1 MKLFCEYDR
10 FELEQ
15 DIIKLWETNEA
26 IEELIRQHLDRPE
39 GPFSDDEF
47 ANRLD
52 GIRYVNDLKLQR
64 LWDGFEMM
72 IKNKHFAKTRFGD
85 APEVAAPNTN
95 DDKLFEILT
104 KKKGNKK
111 K

>member
-1 MKLFCEYDR
+1 MILFCEYDR

-15 DIIKLWETNEA
+15 DILRLWDTNEA
-26 IEELIRQHLDRPE
+26 ITELIRQHLDREE

-52 GIRYVNDLKLQR
+52 GIKYVNELKLQR
-64 LWDGFEMM
+64 LWDGFEVM

-85 APEVAAPNTN
+85 TPQTAVPDV
-95 DDKLFEILT
+95 LFPI
-104 KKKGNKK
+104 KKKGSKK
-111 K
+111 

>member
-1 MKLFCEYDR
+1 MKLFSNYDR

-26 IEELIRQHLDRPE
+26 IDELVRQHLDRQQ

-52 GIRYVNDLKLQR
+52 AIKYCNDLKIQR
-64 LWDGFEMM
+64 LWDGFEKMLENGHF
-72 IKNKHFAKTRFGD
+72 NKWDNQAGLKD
-85 APEVAAPNTN
+85 LKPEV
-95 DDKLFEILT
+95 DLVI

-111 K
+111 

>member
-85 APEVAAPNTN
+85 ASEVAVPNTN

>member
-1 MKLFCEYDR
+1 MKFFSNYDR

-26 IEELIRQHLDRPE
+26 IDELIRQHLDRLE

-52 GIRYVNDLKLQR
+52 AIKFVNDLKIQR
-64 LWDGFEMM
+64 IWDGFEIML
-72 IKNKHFAKTRFGD
+72 KNGQFNKADD
-85 APEVAAPNTN
+85 AAGLKNLKPDVEF
-95 DDKLFEILT
+95 LF
-104 KKKGNKK
+104 KQKKGSKK
-111 K
+111 

>member
-1 MKLFCEYDR
+1 MILFSQYDR

-26 IEELIRQHLDRPE
+26 IDELIRQHLDREE

-52 GIRYVNDLKLQR
+52 GIKYVNEMKIQR
-64 LWDGFEMM
+64 LWDGFEKM
-72 IKNKHFAKTRFGD
+72 IEKGHFAKTRFGD
-85 APEVAAPNTN
+85 APQTAVPDVEFP
-95 DDKLFEILT
+95 I
-104 KKKGNKK
+104 KKKGKK